1 TSAEPDGVQR
11 TKCDTFSVNEHQGF
25 FGQQAAQ
32 VELNS
37 AVSASPGV
45 QVLCSPGLLWQ
56 KGCQVCRIANAQLFD
71 VCRTI
76 CVHWIWADFFSCGNV
91 RASDNDT
98 FHLGHC
104 ARCHLRRQNPLSEK
118 LGSDQ
123 QTNTDSSGETRSS
136 YWGRD
141 HANFHCQLFS
151 WPLRVC
157 VTEPTT
163 CKLKI
168 EASQRARAQPSAT
181 LAERTRRYL
190 ETISFGASDATIFSK
205 RGFPRKGSHIGSKH
219 KPPYVGQPGIF
230 VTASSCSSARSGSP
244 AQARI
249 RA

>member
-37 AVSASPGV
+37 AVRASPGV

-76 CVHWIWADFFSCGNV
+76 CVHWIWADFCSCGNV

-98 FHLGHC
+98 FHFDRR
-104 ARCHLRRQNPLSEK
+104 ARRHLDRRRRCYRRRHNRLSAK

-123 QTNTDSSGETRSS
+123 QINTNSSDEGRSS
-136 YWGRD
+136 YWG
-141 HANFHCQLFS
+141 
-151 WPLRVC
+151 
-157 VTEPTT
+157 
-163 CKLKI
+163 
-168 EASQRARAQPSAT
+168 
-181 LAERTRRYL
+181 
-190 ETISFGASDATIFSK
+190 
-205 RGFPRKGSHIGSKH
+205 
-219 KPPYVGQPGIF
+219 
-230 VTASSCSSARSGSP
+230 
-244 AQARI
+244 
-249 RA
+249 